1 MFIESGKWITR
12 VSLSDRLAWKA
23 RIWGYKD
30 LRLLRDRPAEGA
42 TFVRKNLYGFEEV
55 E

>member
-1 MFIESGKWITR
+1 MFIESGKWVAR
-12 VSLSDRLAWKA
+12 VSLSDWLVFQA

-30 LRLLRDRPAEGA
+30 PRLLRDRPAEGA
-42 TFVRKNLYGFEEV
+42 AFVRKNLYGFEEV